1 MRTCYPSHTTSTPS
15 TSPSLPPKHFSQTLK
30 KEQNFCVPAFNNYY
44 GFTKQRHFR
53 DRQKSTCLIKRRRR
67 TNKPSTMTIQTGPFR
82 GRTPDFGSPPPTKFP
97 HQLWTPQ
104 PMRKNNNININNN
117 NINNNNKNMNNN
129 NNNNSNAVLQF
140 WQSQEKRE
148 EKIMTTRMTSWAS
161 SPRLN
166 CIEVERGFMPSDV
179 ASDPRKKEFLTDLS
193 RKIFSP
199 AVKSKSLVQ
208 LHQRLTMV
216 RPAVCH
222 GQRRN
227 CFYLCI

>member
-1 MRTCYPSHTTSTPS
+1 LQNNDIFEIVKRAFV
-15 TSPSLPPKHFSQTLK
+15 LLK
-30 KEQNFCVPAFNNYY
+30 E
-44 GFTKQRHFR
+44 
-53 DRQKSTCLIKRRRR
+53 DEDS
-67 TNKPSTMTIQTGPFR
+67 NKPSTMTIQTGPFR

-104 PMRKNNNININNN
+104 PMRKNNNSNININNN
-117 NINNNNKNMNNN
+117 NNNNKNMNNN
-129 NNNNSNAVLQF
+129 SNSNSSNSNSNAVLQF

-216 RPAVCH
+216 RPAVSH
-222 GQRRN
+222 DQRRN